1 MGTDLEEEGA
11 DEAVIS
17 ELAGELEIILE
28 GTSLLQ
34 RHSSSNAEVEECALD
49 LNQKKDENYCDQE
62 GFSSF
67 LYFSNKQ

>member
-34 RHSSSNAEVEECALD
+34 CHSSSNAEVEECALD
-49 LNQKKDENYCDQE
+49 LNQKKER
-62 GFSSF
+62 
-67 LYFSNKQ
+67 

>member
-28 GTSLLQ
+28 GSSLLQ
-34 RHSSSNAEVEECALD
+34 RHSLSNAEVEERALD

-62 GFSSF
+62 GFSSS
-67 LYFSNKQ
+67 LYFSNK

>member
-11 DEAVIS
+11 DEAVIWK
-17 ELAGELEIILE
+17 LAGELKIILE

-49 LNQKKDENYCDQE
+49 LKQKKDENYCDQE
-62 GFSSF
+62 DFSSS
-67 LYFSNKQ
+67 LYLYNI